1 MPAALL
7 EWLQVAGALILI
19 GSCSLGGYLVGK
31 YKGKGVW
38 GALLSLFL
46 GPIGIIITSFLPA
59 KGPNKTD

>member
-19 GSCSLGGYLVGK
+19 GSCPLGGYLVGK

-38 GALLSLFL
+38 GALLGLFL
-46 GPIGIIITSFLPA
+46 GPIGIIITAFLPA
-59 KGPNKTD
+59 NKIVSDG